1 MLDPTAVAEEVVT
14 RFLRGAPPLVM
25 PLEVMA
31 RLHSVI
37 ADEAQVRR
45 AGRVEPD
52 AELADLKPQSLLWS
66 DDSVEDR

>member
-1 MLDPTAVAEEVVT
+1 MLAEAAVAEAAVT
-14 RFLRGAPPLVM
+14 RFLRGAPALVM
-25 PLEVMA
+25 PPEVMA
-31 RLHSVI
+31 RLQATI